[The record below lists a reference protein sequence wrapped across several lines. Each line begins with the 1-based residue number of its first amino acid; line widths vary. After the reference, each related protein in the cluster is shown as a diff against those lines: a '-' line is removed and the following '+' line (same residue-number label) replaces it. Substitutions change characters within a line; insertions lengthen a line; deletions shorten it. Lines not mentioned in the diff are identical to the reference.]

1 MTLLETILTVLT
13 ACLLLSIVVLL
24 IRAASATKAPVTGD
38 TPAPAPLIKRI
49 DALAESLNGLK
60 SRQKEVEGEWEV
72 YYAKMRK
79 LAGKAYR
86 EDQVADGKHKGA
98 EPEEAA
104 THQVTPEEW
113 KIAMTRRKHGIG

>member
-1 MTLLETILTVLT
+1 MSLLETVLTVLT
-13 ACLLLSIVVLL
+13 AGLLLTIVVLL
-24 IRAASATKAPVTGD
+24 IRASSAKMAPVTGD
-38 TPAPAPLIKRI
+38 TPVPAPLIARI
-49 DALAESLNGLK
+49 DELAELLNGLK

-98 EPEEAA
+98 PEEPDPVM
-104 THQVTPEEW
+104 TQSPEQW
-113 KIAMTRRKHGIG
+113 KVMMQRRKHGIA